1 MHSALVHENYP
12 FSILWTSEITQWRII
27 SDISEAQLEL
37 SQWNLM
43 EVQIYPLSMQ
53 LFSFSLKFVG
63 VLILFD
69 DILIFSK
76 NGKVFFFFLIAI

>member
-1 MHSALVHENYP
+1 MLSKYL
-12 FSILWTSEITQWRII
+12 T
-27 SDISEAQLEL
+27 AQLEL
-37 SQWNLM
+37 GNRNLM
-43 EVQIYPLSMQ
+43 EAQIYPLSMQ

-76 NGKVFFFFLIAI
+76 TEKFYFFFFFFNRNLALT

>member
-1 MHSALVHENYP
+1 MHSSLVHENYP

>member
-1 MHSALVHENYP
+1 M
-12 FSILWTSEITQWRII
+12 
-27 SDISEAQLEL
+27 EL
-37 SQWNLM
+37 GNRNLM
-43 EVQIYPLSMQ
+43 EAQIYPLSMQ

-76 NGKVFFFFLIAI
+76 TEKFYLFIFFLIEI